1 MIRMMA
7 FAALTV
13 LPFLHSLAQ
22 AGEKIPDSQVNY
34 EGAYRTLAT
43 DTLLL
48 AQSANTSKDAAKVQ
62 SVKPAKTI
70 SEDQAKQI
78 AEKAVPGKAIDVA
91 IEKKRGAN
99 RFVVEVAPAA
109 GGKEVDV
116 IIDMTSGK
124 VLGIEK

>member
-1 MIRMMA
+1 MLRIMV
-7 FAALTV
+7 FSALTG
-13 LPFLHSLAQ
+13 LSFLHSLAQ
-22 AGEKIPDSQVNY
+22 AGEKVQESQVTY

-48 AQSANTSKDAAKVQ
+48 AQSTNTSKDAAKVQ
-62 SVKPAKTI
+62 SLKPVKTI

>member
-1 MIRMMA
+1 MLRIMI
-7 FAALTV
+7 FASLTGLCFIHALANADERDPLTRAI
-13 LPFLHSLAQ
+13 FANSYRTS
-22 AGEKIPDSQVNY
+22 EPDS
-34 EGAYRTLAT
+34 
-43 DTLLL
+43 LLL
-48 AQSANTSKDAAKVQ
+48 AQNASTAKDVAAVQ
-62 SVKPAKTI
+62 NPKQAKTI
-70 SEDQAKQI
+70 SEDDAKQI
-78 AEKAVPGKAIDVA
+78 AEKAVPGKVTDVA

>member
-1 MIRMMA
+1 MIRMLA

-116 IIDMTSGK
+116 IIDMISGK

>member
-1 MIRMMA
+1 MIRLMA
-7 FAALTV
+7 FAALTG

-116 IIDMTSGK
+116 IIDMISGK

>member
-1 MIRMMA
+1 MLRMMV
-7 FAALTV
+7 FASLTGLTFTHAL
-13 LPFLHSLAQ
+13 AN
-22 AGEKIPDSQVNY
+22 ADEKVPDSQVTY

-48 AQSANTSKDAAKVQ
+48 AQSASTSKDAAPVQ
-62 SVKPAKTI
+62 KSKLAKTI
-70 SEDQAKQI
+70 SEDEAKQI
-78 AEKAVPGKAIDVA
+78 SEKAVPGKAIDVA

>member
-7 FAALTV
+7 FAALTT
-13 LPFLHSLAQ
+13 LLFFHSLAH
-22 AGEKIPDSQVNY
+22 AGEKVLDSQVTN
-34 EGAYRTLAT
+34 EGTYHTLAT
-43 DTLLL
+43 DTFML
-48 AQSANTSKDAAKVQ
+48 AQSATTSKDAAKVQ
-62 SVKPAKTI
+62 SLKQAKTI
-70 SEDQAKQI
+70 SEDDAKQI

-99 RFVVEVAPAA
+99 RFVVEVAPAS

>member
-1 MIRMMA
+1 MLRMMV
-7 FAALTV
+7 FASLTG
-13 LPFLHSLAQ
+13 LSFLHSLAQ
-22 AGEKIPDSQVNY
+22 AGEKGPVNQVTF
-34 EGAYRTLAT
+34 EGTFRTLAT
-43 DTLLL
+43 DILLL
-48 AQSANTSKDAAKVQ
+48 AQNANTSKDAVKVQ
-62 SVKPAKTI
+62 SLKQAKTI
-70 SEDQAKQI
+70 SEDEAKQI

>member
-116 IIDMTSGK
+116 IIDMISGK

>member
-22 AGEKIPDSQVNY
+22 AGEKVPDSQGTY

-48 AQSANTSKDAAKVQ
+48 AQSPNTSKDAAKVQ
-62 SVKPAKTI
+62 SLKPAKTI

>member
-22 AGEKIPDSQVNY
+22 AGEKVPDRQVNY

-62 SVKPAKTI
+62 SLKPAKTI
-70 SEDQAKQI
+70 SEDEAKQI

>member
-1 MIRMMA
+1 MIRLMA
-7 FAALTV
+7 FAALTG

-22 AGEKIPDSQVNY
+22 AGEKVPDSQVTY

-62 SVKPAKTI
+62 SLKPAKTI
-70 SEDQAKQI
+70 SEDEAKQI

>member
-1 MIRMMA
+1 MIRIMV
-7 FAALTV
+7 FAALTG
-13 LPFLHSLAQ
+13 LTFLNSLAQ
-22 AGEKIPDSQVNY
+22 AGEKVPDSQVTY

-43 DTLLL
+43 DTFLL
-48 AQSANTSKDAAKVQ
+48 AQSTNTSKDAAKVQ
-62 SVKPAKTI
+62 SVKPVKTI

>member
-22 AGEKIPDSQVNY
+22 AGEKVPDGQVNY

>member
-22 AGEKIPDSQVNY
+22 AGEKVPDSQVNY

-70 SEDQAKQI
+70 SEDEAKQI

>member
-7 FAALTV
+7 FAAVT
-13 LPFLHSLAQ
+13 SLLFFHPLAH
-22 AGEKIPDSQVNY
+22 AGEKVLYSQVTN
-34 EGAYRTLAT
+34 EGTYHTLAT
-43 DTLLL
+43 DTFIL
-48 AQSANTSKDAAKVQ
+48 AQSATTSKDAAKVQ
-62 SVKPAKTI
+62 SLKQAKTI
-70 SEDQAKQI
+70 SEDDAKQI

-99 RFVVEVAPAA
+99 RFVVEVAPAS

>member
-1 MIRMMA
+1 MIRLMA
-7 FAALTV
+7 FAALTG

-22 AGEKIPDSQVNY
+22 ASEKVLDSQVTY

-62 SVKPAKTI
+62 SLKPAKTI
-70 SEDQAKQI
+70 SEDEAKQI

-116 IIDMTSGK
+116 IIDMISGK

>member
-1 MIRMMA
+1 MLRIMVFASLTALCFIQELASADEKFPDGRSA
-7 FAALTV
+7 FT
-13 LPFLHSLAQ
+13 Q
-22 AGEKIPDSQVNY
+22 T
-34 EGAYRTLAT
+34 YRTSESAS
-43 DTLLL
+43 LLL
-48 AQSANTSKDAAKVQ
+48 AQYSSNTKDGAAGKNA
-62 SVKPAKTI
+62 KPAKTI
-70 SEDQAKQI
+70 SEDEAKQI